1 MQENIEL
8 DDELKDKIRVVAGV
22 GSGGTITGVG
32 RYLRKVSPQ
41 TSIVAAD
48 PIGSVIK
55 DAVKTGSYK
64 YEGGS
69 WFVEGIGEDFIPNN
83 CDLEVIDDA
92 ISVSDK
98 EAFEAKWFNGRKGF
112 GFIEP
117 EDGGNDVFVH
127 VTALKDSGIKFLN
140 EGDKVSYELTE
151 NRGRMAAGN
160 LTLDG
165 ESSSEST
172 DADDDQPI

>member
-1 MQENIEL
+1 MP
-8 DDELKDKIRVVAGV
+8 
-22 GSGGTITGVG
+22 TG
-32 RYLRKVSPQ
+32 
-41 TSIVAAD
+41 IV
-48 PIGSVIK
+48 
-55 DAVKTGSYK
+55 
-64 YEGGS
+64 
-69 WFVEGIGEDFIPNN
+69 
-83 CDLEVIDDA
+83 
-92 ISVSDK
+92 
-98 EAFEAKWFNGRKGF
+98 KWFNGRKGY

-165 ESSSEST
+165 ESSTESA
-172 DADDDQPI
+172 DVDDDQVEESVDEESSEEESSEEEAEEEAAEEEAEEEAAEEETEEES

>member
-1 MQENIEL
+1 MP
-8 DDELKDKIRVVAGV
+8 
-22 GSGGTITGVG
+22 TG
-32 RYLRKVSPQ
+32 
-41 TSIVAAD
+41 IV
-48 PIGSVIK
+48 
-55 DAVKTGSYK
+55 
-64 YEGGS
+64 
-69 WFVEGIGEDFIPNN
+69 
-83 CDLEVIDDA
+83 
-92 ISVSDK
+92 
-98 EAFEAKWFNGRKGF
+98 KWFNGRKGY

-165 ESSSEST
+165 ESSAESS
-172 DADDDQPI
+172 DSDDDQVEESAVEESAEEESAEEEAAEEDESEEETEEES

>member
-1 MQENIEL
+1 MP
-8 DDELKDKIRVVAGV
+8 
-22 GSGGTITGVG
+22 TG
-32 RYLRKVSPQ
+32 
-41 TSIVAAD
+41 IV
-48 PIGSVIK
+48 
-55 DAVKTGSYK
+55 
-64 YEGGS
+64 
-69 WFVEGIGEDFIPNN
+69 
-83 CDLEVIDDA
+83 
-92 ISVSDK
+92 
-98 EAFEAKWFNGRKGF
+98 KWFNGRKGY

-165 ESSSEST
+165 ESSTESV
-172 DADDDQPI
+172 DADDDQVEESAAEESSEEESSEEESSEEDSSEETAEEEAEEESEEES

>member
-1 MQENIEL
+1 MP
-8 DDELKDKIRVVAGV
+8 
-22 GSGGTITGVG
+22 TG
-32 RYLRKVSPQ
+32 
-41 TSIVAAD
+41 IV
-48 PIGSVIK
+48 
-55 DAVKTGSYK
+55 
-64 YEGGS
+64 
-69 WFVEGIGEDFIPNN
+69 
-83 CDLEVIDDA
+83 
-92 ISVSDK
+92 
-98 EAFEAKWFNGRKGF
+98 KWFNGRKGY

-165 ESSSEST
+165 ESSTESA
-172 DADDDQPI
+172 DADDDQVEESAAEESSEEEAAEEEAEEEAAEEEAEEEAAEEEAEEES

>member
-1 MQENIEL
+1 MP
-8 DDELKDKIRVVAGV
+8 
-22 GSGGTITGVG
+22 TG
-32 RYLRKVSPQ
+32 
-41 TSIVAAD
+41 IV
-48 PIGSVIK
+48 
-55 DAVKTGSYK
+55 
-64 YEGGS
+64 
-69 WFVEGIGEDFIPNN
+69 
-83 CDLEVIDDA
+83 
-92 ISVSDK
+92 
-98 EAFEAKWFNGRKGF
+98 KWFNGRKGY

-165 ESSSEST
+165 ESSTESS
-172 DADDDQPI
+172 DADDDQVEESAAEESSEEEAAEEEAEEEAAEEEAEEEASEEEASEEEAEEES

>member
-1 MQENIEL
+1 MP
-8 DDELKDKIRVVAGV
+8 
-22 GSGGTITGVG
+22 TG
-32 RYLRKVSPQ
+32 
-41 TSIVAAD
+41 IV
-48 PIGSVIK
+48 
-55 DAVKTGSYK
+55 
-64 YEGGS
+64 
-69 WFVEGIGEDFIPNN
+69 
-83 CDLEVIDDA
+83 
-92 ISVSDK
+92 
-98 EAFEAKWFNGRKGF
+98 KWFNGRKGY

-165 ESSSEST
+165 ESSAESS
-172 DADDDQPI
+172 DSDDDQVEESAAEESAEEEAVEEEAVEEEAAEEAAEEEAAEEEAAEEDESEEETEEES

>member
-1 MQENIEL
+1 MP
-8 DDELKDKIRVVAGV
+8 
-22 GSGGTITGVG
+22 TG
-32 RYLRKVSPQ
+32 
-41 TSIVAAD
+41 IV
-48 PIGSVIK
+48 
-55 DAVKTGSYK
+55 
-64 YEGGS
+64 
-69 WFVEGIGEDFIPNN
+69 
-83 CDLEVIDDA
+83 
-92 ISVSDK
+92 
-98 EAFEAKWFNGRKGF
+98 KWFNGRKGY

-165 ESSSEST
+165 ESSAESS
-172 DADDDQPI
+172 DSDDDQVEESAAEESAEEEAVEKEAAEEEAAEEEAAEEEAAEEDESEEETEEES

>member
-1 MQENIEL
+1 MP
-8 DDELKDKIRVVAGV
+8 
-22 GSGGTITGVG
+22 TG
-32 RYLRKVSPQ
+32 
-41 TSIVAAD
+41 IV
-48 PIGSVIK
+48 
-55 DAVKTGSYK
+55 
-64 YEGGS
+64 
-69 WFVEGIGEDFIPNN
+69 
-83 CDLEVIDDA
+83 
-92 ISVSDK
+92 
-98 EAFEAKWFNGRKGF
+98 KWFNGRKGY

-165 ESSSEST
+165 ESSTESADSDDDQVEEST
-172 DADDDQPI
+172 DEESSEEQSSEEEATEEEDGGGDEDENGEEE

>member
-1 MQENIEL
+1 MP
-8 DDELKDKIRVVAGV
+8 
-22 GSGGTITGVG
+22 TG
-32 RYLRKVSPQ
+32 
-41 TSIVAAD
+41 IV
-48 PIGSVIK
+48 
-55 DAVKTGSYK
+55 
-64 YEGGS
+64 
-69 WFVEGIGEDFIPNN
+69 
-83 CDLEVIDDA
+83 
-92 ISVSDK
+92 
-98 EAFEAKWFNGRKGF
+98 KWFNGRKGY

-165 ESSSEST
+165 ESSTESV
-172 DADDDQPI
+172 DADDDQVEESAAEESSEEESSEEESSEEESSEEESSEEEAEEESEEES

>member
-1 MQENIEL
+1 MP
-8 DDELKDKIRVVAGV
+8 
-22 GSGGTITGVG
+22 TG
-32 RYLRKVSPQ
+32 
-41 TSIVAAD
+41 IV
-48 PIGSVIK
+48 
-55 DAVKTGSYK
+55 
-64 YEGGS
+64 
-69 WFVEGIGEDFIPNN
+69 
-83 CDLEVIDDA
+83 
-92 ISVSDK
+92 
-98 EAFEAKWFNGRKGF
+98 KWFNGRKGY

-165 ESSSEST
+165 EGSAESSDSYDDQAEESAAEESSEEEIVEEAEEESSEEEAEE
-172 DADDDQPI
+172 DSSEEEAEEESSEEEAEEES